1 MTGGCT
7 IGAKIVGDRYL
18 LFKNRD
24 LVYEDYKDQCIFEN
38 DIFAV
43 IGIKIGAGVDMGA
56 SIGVNRW
63 GLAAC
68 NSTVLIN
75 SEEAY
80 DVLMERLL
88 RRAKTL
94 DEAYDIV
101 VNSLDGGERY
111 QWGNFVIATPDEVG
125 AIEIGDGTYEIESGS
140 DSIARTNHHLILSTR
155 DALLR
160 ASPEEREAGGPLNA
174 SQSRRQIAA
183 RMLES
188 ARSTQ
193 DIIEIL
199 STHAKGKG
207 YDSICR
213 HRTGAR
219 GEDPWL
225 GETSYSYI
233 IEVETKPF
241 DFRIHVAPGNPCST
255 TFHEVQLDFKTTSEA
270 KEQLIRDFP

>member
-24 LVYEDYKDQCIFEN
+24 LVYVDYHNQCIFED

-43 IGIKIGAGVDMGA
+43 IGIKIGAGIDMGA

-68 NSTVLIN
+68 SSTVLIN

-80 DVLMERLL
+80 AILMERLL

-101 VNSLDGGERY
+101 VKSFDSGERY

-125 AIEIGDGTYEIESGS
+125 AIEIGDGVYEIERGSGS
-140 DSIARTNHHLILSTR
+140 ITRTNHHLILSTR

-160 ASPEEREAGGPLNA
+160 ASPEEREAGGPLGA
-174 SQSRRQIAA
+174 SQTRRQIAA

-213 HRTGAR
+213 HRTGVR

-255 TFHEVQLDFKTTSEA
+255 TYHEVQLDFQASSEA
-270 KEQLIRDFP
+270 KRQLVCDFP

>member
-24 LVYEDYKDQCIFEN
+24 LVYEDYKDQCIFED

-43 IGIKIGAGVDMGA
+43 VGIKIGAGIDMGA

-75 SEEAY
+75 SGEAY
-80 DVLMERLL
+80 VVLMERLL

-101 VNSLDGGERY
+101 VKSFESGERY
-111 QWGNFVIATPDEVG
+111 QWSNFVIATPDEVG
-125 AIEIGDGTYEIESGS
+125 AIEIGDGVCEIECGS
-140 DSIARTNHHLILSTR
+140 DSITRTNHHLILSTR
-155 DALLR
+155 DTLLR
-160 ASPEEREAGGPLNA
+160 ASPEEREAGGPLGA
-174 SQSRRQIAA
+174 SQTRRQIAA

-188 ARSTQ
+188 SRSTQ

-199 STHAKGKG
+199 STHANGKG

-213 HRTGAR
+213 HRTGVR

-233 IEVETKPF
+233 IEVEMKPF

-255 TFHEVQLDFKTTSEA
+255 TYHEVQLDFQASNEVKR
-270 KEQLIRDFP
+270 QLVRDFP

>member
-24 LVYEDYKDQCIFEN
+24 LVYDNYKDQCIFE
-38 DIFAV
+38 DDVFAV
-43 IGIKIGAGVDMGA
+43 IGIKIGAGIDMGA

-80 DVLMERLL
+80 DVLMKRLL
-88 RRAKTL
+88 RSAKTL

-101 VNSLDGGERY
+101 VKSLDSGERY

-125 AIEIGDGTYEIESGS
+125 AIEIGDGVCEIEHGSGS
-140 DSIARTNHHLILSTR
+140 ITRTNHHLILPTR

-160 ASPEEREAGGPLNA
+160 ASPEEREAGGPLSA
-174 SQSRRQIAA
+174 SQTRRQIAA

-213 HRTGAR
+213 HKTGLR
-219 GEDPWL
+219 GEDPLL

-233 IEVETKPF
+233 IEVETKPL
-241 DFRIHVAPGNPCST
+241 DFRIYVAPGNPCST
-255 TFHEVQLDFKTTSEA
+255 TYHELQLDFEA
-270 KEQLIRDFP
+270 SSDAQRKLVSDFP

>member
-18 LFKNRD
+18 LFKNLD
-24 LVYEDYKDQCIFEN
+24 LVYVDYHNQCIFED

-43 IGIKIGAGVDMGA
+43 IGIKIGAGIDMGA

-101 VNSLDGGERY
+101 IKSLDGGERY
-111 QWGNFVIATPDEVG
+111 QWGNFVITTPDEVG
-125 AIEIGDGTYEIESGS
+125 AIEIGDGICEIERGS
-140 DSIARTNHHLILSTR
+140 DSITRTNHHLILSTR

-160 ASPEEREAGGPLNA
+160 ASPEEREAGGPLSA
-174 SQSRRQIAA
+174 SQKRRQIAA

-213 HRTGAR
+213 HRTGMR

-255 TFHEVQLDFKTTSEA
+255 TYHEVQLDFQASSEA
-270 KEQLIRDFP
+270 KRQLVRDFP

>member
-24 LVYEDYKDQCIFEN
+24 LVYENYKDQCIFED

-43 IGIKIGAGVDMGA
+43 IGIKFGAGIDMGA

-80 DVLMERLL
+80 AVLMERLL
-88 RRAKTL
+88 RSAKTL
-94 DEAYDIV
+94 NEAYDIV
-101 VNSLDGGERY
+101 VKSLDNGERY

-125 AIEIGDGTYEIESGS
+125 AIEIGDGVCELERGS
-140 DSIARTNHHLILSTR
+140 CPVTRTNHHLILSTR

-160 ASPEEREAGGPLNA
+160 ASLEEREAGGPLSA
-174 SQSRRQIAA
+174 SQNRRQIAA

-213 HRTGAR
+213 HRTGVR

-233 IEVETKPF
+233 IEVETKPLN
-241 DFRIHVAPGNPCST
+241 FRIHVAPGSPCST
-255 TFHEVQLDFKTTSEA
+255 TYHEVQLDFQVSSDA
-270 KEQLIRDFP
+270 KRQLVRDFP